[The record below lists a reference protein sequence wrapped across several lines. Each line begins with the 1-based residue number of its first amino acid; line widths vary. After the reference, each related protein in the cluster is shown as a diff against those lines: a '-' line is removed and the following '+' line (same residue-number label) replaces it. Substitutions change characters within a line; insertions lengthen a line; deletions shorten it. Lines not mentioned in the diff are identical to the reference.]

1 MDTVKISNRTGK
13 PVRKYTKRAKVATP
27 VIKSVAKKNRAPWGS
42 KNVQIKLS
50 INFKGKQHD
59 INIDQAKTLYTQLGT
74 FFSK

>member
-1 MDTVKISNRTGK
+1 MDTTRISKITGK
-13 PVRKYTKRAKVATP
+13 PVRKYTKKPKTAT
-27 VIKSVAKKNRAPWGS
+27 KGLMQKTRAPWGS

-74 FFSK
+74 FFK